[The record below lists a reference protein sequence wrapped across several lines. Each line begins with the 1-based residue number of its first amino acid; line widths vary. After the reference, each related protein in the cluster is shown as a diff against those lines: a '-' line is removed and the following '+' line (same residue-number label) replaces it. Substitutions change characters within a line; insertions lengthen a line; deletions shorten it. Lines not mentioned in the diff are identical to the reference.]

1 MHSYR
6 GRGGPRQQT
15 PANVQ
20 CQKCLKRGHYSYECK
35 ESAAARPYVSR
46 PSRTQQLR
54 NPKLVPK
61 LTNDVPDDAQRKSVT
76 HISFAPI
83 FVYRLPKY
91 RKGVADEELAKKE
104 AERARKRELEE
115 RDEELIRQTEAK
127 RQRSES
133 VDSVSTISTNRSA
146 SPPPKRRSPSPA
158 PARRSLRSPED
169 GNGSRRRSFSPESDG
184 DRSVSRR
191 SARSRQTQ
199 SPPRRRQRSLSRDS
213 RSPSVNSARRYRER
227 GDDYARPAARQ
238 NQAPQRS
245 RESPGS
251 RESSVSRDGGVRGNR
266 RSLSASPDRR
276 GPRFDNRSNRS
287 GERNFRGASTG
298 RFGRGG
304 RNDRQE
310 RQPEQRQPQR
320 ERSLSPFS
328 KRLALTQSLNTGR

>member
-61 LTNDVPDDAQRKSVT
+61 LTNDVPDDAQRK
-76 HISFAPI
+76 
-83 FVYRLPKY
+83 
-91 RKGVADEELAKKE
+91 KGVADEELAKKE

-169 GNGSRRRSFSPESDG
+169 GNGSRRRSFSPESDD

-213 RSPSVNSARRYRER
+213 RSSPVNSARRYRER

-238 NQAPQRS
+238 SQAPQRS